1 MQDDPRTFRWQE
13 EMAKMAAC
21 RRVLVGLLQCLAVR
35 QFARTRRRLRLSRP
49 GRFKIA
55 LRTRLPAGTDVT

>member
-35 QFARTRRRLRLSRP
+35 QFACATTAATIEAAQIQDR
-49 GRFKIA
+49 A
-55 LRTRLPAGTDVT
+55 AHRLPPAAST